1 MASET
6 TDLMASLAL
15 RSLFIGLTDGQLR
28 LLAAAGSIEH
38 LEAGQ
43 AVIFEGQGEQA
54 LYTVL
59 TGSVCVSADALQ
71 SGRATEPVVLSS
83 KRTAAT
89 PCDGDFFGETS
100 ILDFEPIRATVTAR
114 ESCDLLVIPVARLYE
129 VFQQDRD
136 IHIILIS
143 NLARTLSR
151 RLTLASERSDEA
163 GPCHCGGP
171 ESCGSHLT

>member
-6 TDLMASLAL
+6 NDLIASLAV
-15 RSLFIGLTDGQLR
+15 RSLFIGLTDRQLR
-28 LLAAAGSIEH
+28 LLTEAGKIEQF
-38 LEAGQ
+38 EAGQ
-43 AVIFEGQGEQA
+43 LVISAGQPEQA

-59 TGSVCVSADALQ
+59 SGSVCVAADALQ
-71 SGRATEPVVLSS
+71 SGRPAKPVVLSGE
-83 KRTAAT
+83 RTAGT

-100 ILDFEPIRATVTAR
+100 VLDFEPIRATVTAR
-114 ESCDLLVIPVARLYE
+114 EPCDLLVIPVARLYE

-151 RLTLASERSDEA
+151 RLQLASERSDEA
-163 GPCHCGGP
+163 GPCHCGDP
-171 ESCGSHLT
+171 EACGSRLT